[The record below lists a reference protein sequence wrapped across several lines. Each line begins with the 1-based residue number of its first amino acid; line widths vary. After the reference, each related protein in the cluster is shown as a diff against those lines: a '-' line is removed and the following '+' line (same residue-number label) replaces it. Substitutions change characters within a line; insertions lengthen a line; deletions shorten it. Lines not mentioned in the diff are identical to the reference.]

1 MRGVF
6 WIGMV
11 IGAAVGAAIATMYA
25 PKAGD
30 ETRGQVA
37 EGVRKFKDV
46 AAEKGRKMLRRRR
59 IEEKLEEAREQMAE
73 QS

>member
-25 PKAGD
+25 PKPGE

-46 AAEKGRKMLRRRR
+46 AAERGRKMLRRHRL
-59 IEEKLEEAREQMAE
+59 EEKLEEAREKLAE
-73 QS
+73 ES

>member
-11 IGAAVGAAIATMYA
+11 IGAAVGAATATMYA
-25 PKAGD
+25 PKPGE

-37 EGVRKFKDV
+37 EGVRKFRDV
-46 AAEKGRKMLRRRR
+46 AAERDRRMLRRRH
-59 IEEKLEEAREQMAE
+59 IAEKVEEAREQMAE

>member
-1 MRGVF
+1 MRGIF
-6 WIGMV
+6 WIGMIV
-11 IGAAVGAAIATMYA
+11 GAALGAAVATMYA
-25 PKAGD
+25 PKRGE

-46 AAEKGRKMLRRRR
+46 AAERGRKMLRRRR
-59 IEEKLEEAREQMAE
+59 IEEKLEEAGEQMAE